1 MGNESALLLAR
12 DGGSS
17 VIKYEERMDLADS
30 GVLRDIH
37 DSMIDLWHR
46 GFSLPIRWTL
56 ASYKEPGAVVS
67 GATSDDGD
75 EIMTTTSDSADVP
88 ETFPLPAYLVATDAK
103 GMSITGLV
111 PSDRRHEHR
120 E

>member
-1 MGNESALLLAR
+1 M
-12 DGGSS
+12 
-17 VIKYEERMDLADS
+17 IKYEERMDMADT

-67 GATSDDGD
+67 GATADDGD
-75 EIMTTTSDSADVP
+75 EIMTTTSDSSEVP
-88 ETFPLPAYLVATDAK
+88 ETFPLPAYLVATDAR
-103 GMSITGLV
+103 GLSITGLV
-111 PSDRRHEHR
+111 PSAGGNERRE
-120 E
+120 